1 MEAAPPVDLR
11 LSVAARALH
20 PVERRMVSQLALTH
34 AEQDPFVEQAR
45 DLPQRHYQNF
55 ALLALISVDFV
66 IADPKRL
73 LRRLQ
78 RDRDRDELYERLMKA
93 GAPRAML
100 QRCFAK
106 SRRVIEAD
114 RARAG
119 VSTKGRPP
127 ALASA
132 LAYQVLGAWDAIE
145 GDIGDFAE
153 RVAIVAEAFPDT
165 SLASICRLL
174 EDHRAS

>member
-1 MEAAPPVDLR
+1 MEATPPVDLQ
-11 LSVAARALH
+11 LNVAARALH
-20 PVERRMVSQLALTH
+20 PVERRMVSQLALTR
-34 AEQDPFVEQAR
+34 AATDPFVEQAR

-55 ALLALISVDFV
+55 ALLALVRVDFV
-66 IADPKRL
+66 IADPERL
-73 LRRLQ
+73 LRRL
-78 RDRDRDELYERLMKA
+78 RADRDRDELYDRLLRA

-119 VSTKGRPP
+119 VLTKGRPP
-127 ALASA
+127 ALATE

-145 GDIGDFAE
+145 ADIGDFAE
-153 RVAIVAEAFPDT
+153 RVAIVAEAFPDV

-174 EDHRAS
+174 EDLRA